1 MEADDQA
8 LLTYLS
14 HIAGMSVL
22 AISINLEKPPRL
34 QHDFYNSILG
44 SILLGYFFQKTE
56 KCTHF
61 SQGK

>member
-22 AISINLEKPPRL
+22 AISINLEKLPRL
-34 QHDFYNSILG
+34 QHDFYNSILE
-44 SILLGYFFQKTE
+44 SI
-56 KCTHF
+56 
-61 SQGK
+61 